1 MSFSD
6 WIGFIGVSI
15 LLLAFFLNIINKIK
29 KDSISYIVLNIIGAG
44 IAWYASYLINY
55 TPFIILEGCWTVVS
69 IYSLIMYFKQQVYNN
84 LN

>member
-69 IYSLIMYFKQQVYNN
+69 IYSLIMYFKQQAYNN